1 MALNLSGTSGV
12 TGAGI
17 GTIGPSGANIT
28 GVVTCTSVVSSGA
41 LSLGTGTTIHAAANN
56 ELALGTN
63 GVERVRIDDTGRVG
77 IGTNNPHVT
86 GLTVSGANARFQL
99 ISPTTGGGSG
109 DGVIFGLNGD
119 QDFFINNRETSKN
132 ILFFTEGS
140 ERLRIASNALITAT
154 QPNSAI
160 GLIVKNTAHNSQLQ
174 ILATASNKNSE
185 IWFGDAGDDDIGK
198 IDYDHNNNSLAFTAN
213 TTERLK
219 INSDGSINLSVSGVE
234 ADILH
239 SGSGDRWPLRLLN
252 SDTTSG
258 NMTGIYFGPCNN
270 VAGAYISGKA
280 EADFTSTAN
289 RDAGLEFG
297 TRLDG
302 NWKIPMAISAAG
314 YVTKP
319 LHPAFK
325 AGRSTNYLC
334 GAGDAIVFNDTS
346 TTAAGHFNDG
356 GHYNASN
363 GQFTAP
369 VAGIYFFYAL
379 VIYMSISDDTDMT
392 DCFDIYRNASD
403 HIAFSSRRAKYRDN
417 YTGTSA
423 YFTDTSTVV
432 CKLAADDYVWI
443 KNKREL
449 NVHGNTRYCYFCG
462 HLIG

>member
-1 MALNLSGTSGV
+1 MALTLNGTSGIV
-12 TGAGI
+12 GAGI
-17 GTIGPSGANIT
+17 GTIGPSGANVT
-28 GVVTCTSVVSSGA
+28 GVVTCTSVSSGA
-41 LSLGTGTTIHAAANN
+41 ISGTTGTFTSVVSIADKIVHTGDTNTLIRFNPAETI
-56 ELALGTN
+56 
-63 GVERVRIDDTGRVG
+63 RFDTD
-77 IGTNNPHVT
+77 
-86 GLTVSGANARFQL
+86 
-99 ISPTTGGGSG
+99 G
-109 DGVIFGLNGD
+109 D
-119 QDFFINNRETSKN
+119 
-132 ILFFTEGS
+132 
-140 ERLRIASNALITAT
+140 ERLRIASDGKVGVNTTAGAAKLTVDASSGYPIIANGNSNAIALGS
-154 QPNSAI
+154 N
-160 GLIVKNTAHNSQLQ
+160 GV
-174 ILATASNKNSE
+174 ILFGNKNAQAY
-185 IWFGDAGDDDIGK
+185 GAGGYDATEHSFK
-198 IDYDHNNNSLAFTAN
+198 ISG
-213 TTERLK
+213 TERLK
-219 INSDGSINLSVSGVE
+219 INSDGAIDLSVSGTE
-234 ADILH
+234 ADIYH

-270 VAGAYISGKA
+270 VAGAYVAGKA

-334 GAGDAIVFNDTS
+334 AAADPVVFNDTS

-356 GHYNASN
+356 GHYNATN
-363 GQFTAP
+363 GRFTAP
-369 VAGIYFFYAL
+369 VAGIYYFYAL
-379 VIYMSISDDTDMT
+379 VIYMSLSDNTDMT
-392 DCFDIYRNASD
+392 DCFDIYRNSGD
-403 HIAFSSRRAKYRDN
+403 HIAFSSRRAKYRTD

-423 YFTDTSTVV
+423 YFTDTSTAV

-449 NVHGNTRYCYFCG
+449 NVHGNTRYSYFCG

>member
-1 MALNLSGTSGV
+1 MAVQISGNDITVPRDGSFTRNV
-12 TGAGI
+12 
-17 GTIGPSGANIT
+17 TIGGTLTYEDVTNIDSVGLVTARTGIEIGARPGVAASISVDGNMIVSGIST
-28 GVVTCTSVVSSGA
+28 FGGDVQVPDKI
-41 LSLGTGTTIHAAANN
+41 IHAGDTNTAIRFPAA
-56 ELALGTN
+56 
-63 GVERVRIDDTGRVG
+63 DT
-77 IGTNNPHVT
+77 ITAET
-86 GLTVSGANARFQL
+86 G
-99 ISPTTGGGSG
+99 
-109 DGVIFGLNGD
+109 
-119 QDFFINNRETSKN
+119 
-132 ILFFTEGS
+132 GS
-140 ERLRIASNALITAT
+140 ERLRIGSDGKVGVNTTAGAARLTVDAASGYSIISNGNSNAIALGSNGI
-154 QPNSAI
+154 
-160 GLIVKNTAHNSQLQ
+160 
-174 ILATASNKNSE
+174 ILFGNKNAQAY
-185 IWFGDAGDDDIGK
+185 GAGGYDATEHSFK
-198 IDYDHNNNSLAFTAN
+198 ISG
-213 TTERLK
+213 TERLK
-219 INSDGSINLSVSGVE
+219 LNSDGAIDLSVSGTE
-234 ADILH
+234 ADIYH

-325 AGRSTNYLC
+325 AGRSSNYLC
-334 GAGDAIVFNDTS
+334 GAGDAIVFNDT
-346 TTAAGHFNDG
+346 TTAAAGHFNDG

-369 VAGIYFFYAL
+369 VAGIYYFYAL
-379 VIYMSISDDTDMT
+379 VIYMSLSDDQDMT

-403 HIAFSSRRAKYRDN
+403 HLAFSSRRAKYREN
-417 YTGTSA
+417 YTGMSA

-432 CKLAADDYVWI
+432 AKLAADDYVWI
-443 KNKREL
+443 KNKRNL
-449 NVHGNTRYCYFCG
+449 NVHGNSRYCYFCG